1 MRRGGASVL
10 VLLCVSLGGCFWG
23 EAERSASVFHRFHP
37 PGTNLG
43 PDGVLLD
50 IVLIERPLGDDFLNS
65 ELWESTDSQVVGL
78 EKQALLEENGFRVG
92 QIVGMNPAKLQD
104 LLVSERSLVPVRQ
117 QILPAGTLTSVPLGP
132 NLPQCNYR
140 IKSEGGPRDV
150 ILDQA
155 QCAFTIVPS
164 LTNDGRT
171 RLKFTPQVLHGSE
184 MPDIQVA
191 RDRTGMTLERKR
203 PAKTYDALS
212 WEVTLAP
219 NQYLIVGTRFVE
231 DASENEPQ
239 SLGNQ
244 CFLVDTGR
252 TFTQRVLVIR
262 TTRGSAS
269 DLNKMEGGQPVSPA
283 AHCLY

>member
-10 VLLCVSLGGCFWG
+10 VFMCVCLGGCFSG
-23 EAERSASVFHRFHP
+23 EATRSSSAFHRFHQ

-50 IVLIERPLGDDFLNS
+50 IVLIERPLGDPFLNS
-65 ELWESTDSQVVGL
+65 EIWQSTDGQVVGL
-78 EKQALLEENGFRVG
+78 EKQAILEENGFRVG
-92 QIVGMNPAKLQD
+92 QVVGMNPAKLQD

-117 QILPAGTLTSVPLGP
+117 QILPAGTMTSVPLGP
-132 NLPQCNYR
+132 TLAQCNFR
-140 IKSEGGPRDV
+140 VKSEAGNKDV

-184 MPDIQVA
+184 VPEIQVT
-191 RDRTGMTLERKR
+191 RDRTGLTMERKR
-203 PAKTYDALS
+203 PAKTYDGLS

-219 NQYLIVGTRFVE
+219 NQYLIVGTRFV
-231 DASENEPQ
+231 DDTPENEPQ

-244 CFLVDTGR
+244 CFLLDNGR

-262 TTRGSAS
+262 TTRGNAGPL
-269 DLNKMEGGQPVSPA
+269 DKVEGGQPVSPA
-283 AHCLY
+283 ALCLY